1 MQQTSSLDLSDAEK
15 LVGAARAA
23 SVAAGVDQNIAIV
36 DRSGELL
43 AFVRMDGA
51 KWISGQMAINKAFT
65 AAGTR
70 MPTADLAAR
79 TEPTQSGWMIQTQH
93 DGRFTTLGGGL
104 PIIVE
109 GEAVGAIGVSGG
121 SVAQD
126 IEIAEAA
133 LAAFLQS

>member
-79 TEPTQSGWMIQTQH
+79 TEPTQPGWMIQTQH